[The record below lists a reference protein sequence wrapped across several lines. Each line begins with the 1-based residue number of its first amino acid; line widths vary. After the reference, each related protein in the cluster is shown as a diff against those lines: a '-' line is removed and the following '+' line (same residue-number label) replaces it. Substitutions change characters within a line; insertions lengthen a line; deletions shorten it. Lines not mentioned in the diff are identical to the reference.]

1 MSRRAPSPP
10 PRRGQHAAA
19 RKGLKAALARQC
31 RAYAIICVALL
42 ADCQSVALPPPP
54 PPPFSPP
61 LPSPPPRLLHEVGSL
76 SCCRGSQLLHIW
88 LLLPIYMLESGEG
101 ASAVPQ
107 TSFLLQWWRHPGPV
121 SLQGE
126 GKKPN
131 KQKADPSPVIS

>member
-1 MSRRAPSPP
+1 MPRRAPSPP
-10 PRRGQHAAA
+10 PRPRTACGGPQ
-19 RKGLKAALARQC
+19 RVKGRLGPAVPCVCNNLCGSLGRLPECCLASSSSS
-31 RAYAIICVALL
+31 LL
-42 ADCQSVALPPPP
+42 
-54 PPPFSPP
+54 SPP
-61 LPSPPPRLLHEVGSL
+61 PPPRLLHEVGSL